1 MRVAIGLLG
10 IFLIFSASAE
20 AQGPSGVGAGTG
32 SSSLSQRSTEAWQIA
47 IGYQFNRDNLFGS
60 PFNTNGV
67 NISVARFFR
76 QWIGVEAQLGTG
88 FVQSTGSNTIPPNLD
103 AKSIFVGAGPRIA
116 YRNLGRYEPWA
127 HFEAGLEHF
136 RFPPSGAMLGSNSS
150 FAIAGGGGLDV
161 YLNPRIAV
169 RGEVDELGTRFFGT
183 TQRSF
188 QAVAGV
194 VFGF

>member
-1 MRVAIGLLG
+1 MRVAICLLG
-10 IFLIFSASAE
+10 IFLFFSASAE
-20 AQGPSGVGAGTG
+20 AQGPAGVGTGTAT
-32 SSSLSQRSTEAWQIA
+32 SSLSQRGTEAWQIA
-47 IGYQFNRDNLFGS
+47 IGYQFNRDNLIGS

-67 NISVARFFR
+67 NISVARYFR

-88 FVQSTGSNTIPPNLD
+88 FVPSTGPNTVPPNLD

-116 YRNLGRYEPWA
+116 YRNHGRYEPWA
-127 HFEAGLEHF
+127 HLEAGLEHF
-136 RFPPSGAMLGSNSS
+136 RFTQSAGMLGSNSS
-150 FAIAGGGGLDV
+150 FGIAGGGGVDV
-161 YLNPRIAV
+161 YLTPRVAV

-188 QAVAGV
+188 QAVGGV